1 MAMKQSTEKFL
12 LEFFVIKRPDIKSQG
27 PISMI
32 KYLGDDFNALAFMGY
47 VYENEETRM
56 QIQIAQNES
65 V

>member
-1 MAMKQSTEKFL
+1 
-12 LEFFVIKRPDIKSQG
+12 
-27 PISMI
+27 MI